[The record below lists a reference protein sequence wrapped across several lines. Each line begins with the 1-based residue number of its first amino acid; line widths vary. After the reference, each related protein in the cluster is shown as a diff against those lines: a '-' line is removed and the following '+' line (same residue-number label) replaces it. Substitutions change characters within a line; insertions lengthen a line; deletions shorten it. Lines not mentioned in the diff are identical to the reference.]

1 MTHKRKFP
9 ITPRLEEALD
19 ELKELI
25 ANHYPEAHF
34 RVGEGEDPDG
44 LYLTVT
50 VDVED
55 MGEVIDTFLDRLV
68 DLQVEEELP
77 IFVVPVRPLERNLA
91 ILTRQ
96 QASPAALSRS

>member
-1 MTHKRKFP
+1 MTRKRKFP
-9 ITPRLEEALD
+9 VTPRLEEALD
-19 ELKELI
+19 ELKGLI
-25 ANHYPEAHF
+25 ANHYPEALF
-34 RVGEGEDPDG
+34 NVGEGEDPDG

-55 MGEVIDTFLDRLV
+55 MGDVVNTFLDRLV
-68 DLQVEEELP
+68 DLQVEDELP

-96 QASPAALSRS
+96 QVSSAVLSSS